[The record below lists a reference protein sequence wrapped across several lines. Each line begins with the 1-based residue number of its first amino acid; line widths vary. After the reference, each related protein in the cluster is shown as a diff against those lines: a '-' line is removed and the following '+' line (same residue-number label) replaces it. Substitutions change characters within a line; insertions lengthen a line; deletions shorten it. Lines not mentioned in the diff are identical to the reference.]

1 MSSRVKPIEE
11 PTKENDVIK
20 ELEVKNQHEG
30 HAHNDMLSPYR

>member
-11 PTKENDVIK
+11 PSKENDDIK